1 MVHRQ
6 RPSRT
11 NEQPPPKAPWLP
23 RGSPP
28 PATPALQGQIP
39 GWRLGPGPTCWKS
52 ARKPKCRDQPSS
64 CSEVLPPPPPTRGNG
79 ISSEMHLLAQPRPV
93 PTHFPARP
101 RARRGG
107 RGRSSQSPHVARP
120 TEGGFLVG
128 FTVRI
133 LLCVCST
140 EMTCTRHQTQSGFW
154 LGGSLSPGFHVQRC
168 GLHPQAVF

>member
-1 MVHRQ
+1 MSSPPQRPPGSPGAPLLRQ
-6 RPSRT
+6 RPPCRDRS
-11 NEQPPPKAPWLP
+11 QAGVLGQDPPAGNL
-23 RGSPP
+23 RENQSAGTSPP
-28 PATPALQGQIP
+28 LVP
-39 GWRLGPGPTCWKS
+39 RFCH
-52 ARKPKCRDQPSS
+52 
-64 CSEVLPPPPPTRGNG
+64 PPPTRGNG

-93 PTHFPARP
+93 PTHFSAQP

-107 RGRSSQSPHVARP
+107 RGRSSQSPHVAWP

-128 FTVRI
+128 FTVKI